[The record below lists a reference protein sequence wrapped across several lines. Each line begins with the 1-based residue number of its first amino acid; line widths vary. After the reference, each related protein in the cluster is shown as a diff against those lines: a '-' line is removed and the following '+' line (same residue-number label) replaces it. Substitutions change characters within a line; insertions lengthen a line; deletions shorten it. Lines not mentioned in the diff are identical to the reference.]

1 MQGNA
6 VFVDSGSTL
15 KRWTLPNLDVTS
27 PIPFS
32 ESGRYLIDPVGS
44 RVILTHNVADHP
56 SLQLIDSN
64 GASVRTFAVDDSPS
78 PVAFTPDGKSLIAIA
93 RTQFIMQPDQGDE
106 LEFISLT
113 GAAATRKIPLPG
125 APCCEGRYDGA
136 NGRLLLASS
145 FSGSVA
151 LVNVFTDSEARRVL
165 RRIALDD
172 RLATMEFDP
181 TGKRIVFGLA
191 HGQVLVWYPDSGG
204 DPVLLG
210 ALRNP
215 ITSIAFAPA
224 SDEFVA
230 TSDEGELGWFGI
242 GSTPSLRAVSYWI
255 ESPGAWLTVLADGS
269 FSATKDFPI
278 SIQSA
283 SGQEIPTAQM
293 RQPDPSR
300 VCCRNSS

>member
-1 MQGNA
+1 M
-6 VFVDSGSTL
+6 S
-15 KRWTLPNLDVTS
+15 LP

-44 RVILTHNVADHP
+44 RVILTAYVADHP

-113 GAAATRKIPLPG
+113 RAAATVISLPG
-125 APCCEGRYDGA
+125 APCCEGRYYGA

-191 HGQVLVWYPDSGG
+191 HGQVLVRDPDSGG

-255 ESPGAWLTVLADGS
+255 ESPGAWLTVLLRQLQRHKR
-269 FSATKDFPI
+269 FSDFYPVRKW
-278 SIQSA
+278 
-283 SGQEIPTAQM
+283 SGDSHRTDAPAGFS
-293 RQPDPSR
+293 SR